1 MSTHGKESRPRAQ
14 KHPARPRPERRRKIP
29 VRPQPG
35 RHAGRAVAAPRELSP
50 LNRLI
55 EALDAEKIRFI
66 LIGMTAGVLQGTPV
80 TTFDVDLWMDLPSRQ
95 YIKVMNL
102 ALKVG
107 GQMVANTVAVLPG
120 DLPINF
126 IYAVA
131 GLNSFESEYR
141 KARKLKWMGRHDCGS
156 AFGAHLREQEVCGP
170 PKGPRALAAPGTDN
184 EIAAPPQTT
193 AEQVTGT
200 DPGCR

>member
-1 MSTHGKESRPRAQ
+1 MSTHGKKSRAHAPED
-14 KHPARPRPERRRKIP
+14 PARPGPERRRKVPI
-29 VRPQPG
+29 RPQSG
-35 RHAGRAVAAPRELSP
+35 RHAGRAVADARELSP

-66 LIGMTAGVLQGTPV
+66 VIGMTAGVLQGTPV
-80 TTFDVDLWMDLPSRQ
+80 TTFDVDLWIDLPSRQ

-126 IYAVA
+126 VYSVT

-141 KARKLKWMGRHDCGS
+141 KARKLKWMGRSVAVLPLERIYASKKCVGRPKDL
-156 AFGAHLREQEVCGP
+156 AHLPLLEQTM
-170 PKGPRALAAPGTDN
+170 KLQRRLRQRRT
-184 EIAAPPQTT
+184 
-193 AEQVTGT
+193 
-200 DPGCR
+200 R